1 MFSSEIFESF
11 LSTHLLFR
19 YFFSF
24 LIFSNFILIFI
35 LLFQIRKAKKIKSL
49 FEIKKI
55 SELTK
60 TTTKKT
66 ILILISH
73 PDDEIMFFTPT
84 ILALIKLKIPI
95 KILCLSNG
103 NFYGIGNLR
112 TKEFENVSN
121 YLNLKNNKILN
132 ELQDNLYLKWDEKI
146 ISKIIKNYLNENKDV
161 NYIFTFDENGVTK
174 HPNHISCFKGIEKFI
189 NENRKF
195 VIENNIKFFLLE
207 SFNVFNQYSLI
218 LPFIFFYLGE
228 FGFFKG
234 NFLEEFKI
242 MKIYESQF
250 NWKRKLHVIFSGY
263 TYFNSFI
270 KVEVLNDDNNTI
282 KIRITTKN
290 NM

>member
-11 LSTHLLFR
+11 QSTHLLFR

-35 LLFQIRKAKKIKSL
+35 LLFQIRKAKKLKSL

-55 SELTK
+55 SELK
-60 TTTKKT
+60 NKNNS
-66 ILILISH
+66 ILIIISH
-73 PDDEIMFFTPT
+73 PDDEIMFFSPT
-84 ILALIKLKIPI
+84 ILALNKLKIPI

-103 NFYGIGNLR
+103 NYYGIGNLR

-132 ELQDNLYLKWDEKI
+132 INELQDNLHLKWDEKI

-263 TYFNSFI
+263 TFLI
-270 KVEVLNDDNNTI
+270 VLL
-282 KIRITTKN
+282 KLKF
-290 NM
+290 